1 MITSA
6 TFATTEGDT
15 QINYAALTNVNVLE
29 LRRQGLELDRVTG
42 TPSGRQFK
50 YIPRSGYLEF
60 DATIPFEANEKIFV
74 LYEY

>member
-15 QINYAALTNVNVLE
+15 QIYYPALVSITPLCVT
-29 LRRQGLELDRVTG
+29 RQGMEHDQTTG

-50 YIPRSGYLEF
+50 YLGRGFIYF
-60 DATIPFEANEKIFV
+60 DSTIPFEANEKIFV